1 MVNSWNGWDPLKQI
15 IVGSTLDPEYFDD
28 VKDRKLRHLLQK
40 LLYETR
46 QDMDNLKSC
55 LREAGAEV
63 LEIPNNTFDNNP
75 SFNFKNIN
83 EYYEKFSDEW
93 ETLYTRDKTGIPK
106 PLIAPRDHAITY
118 GDTLHISGLSTTM
131 EHLIL
136 NEFKFDPNIVDNQL
150 ISEFRN
156 NAEYTR
162 GPFKLSKK
170 WYEDLNKQSEDKHWE
185 WTQSWCYDAP
195 LVTRVGDRLIV
206 DVHYREN
213 LSDWLSKKFPQYKQ
227 NHVAFGGHGDGI
239 YCPVKPGHIITTD
252 ENTDYSKT
260 FPGWDVHVIT
270 EPYNPIIFKYDRF
283 KDKNGLQIKKWWT
296 PENKENREYTDFI
309 ETWLKD
315 WVGYAEESVF
325 EVNMLVINPELVFC
339 SNYNKG
345 VFDYLKKIGVTP
357 HIVPFRHRW
366 FWDSGLHC
374 LTLDTVR
381 EGEMQNYFD

>member
-1 MVNSWNGWDPLKQI
+1 M
-15 IVGSTLDPEYFDD
+15 
-28 VKDRKLRHLLQK
+28 
-40 LLYETR
+40 
-46 QDMDNLKSC
+46 
-55 LREAGAEV
+55 
-63 LEIPNNTFDNNP
+63 
-75 SFNFKNIN
+75 
-83 EYYEKFSDEW
+83 
-93 ETLYTRDKTGIPK
+93 
-106 PLIAPRDHAITY
+106 
-118 GDTLHISGLSTTM
+118 
-131 EHLIL
+131 
-136 NEFKFDPNIVDNQL
+136 
-150 ISEFRN
+150 
-156 NAEYTR
+156 
-162 GPFKLSKK
+162 
-170 WYEDLNKQSEDKHWE
+170 
-185 WTQSWCYDAP
+185 
-195 LVTRVGDRLIV
+195 
-206 DVHYREN
+206 
-213 LSDWLSKKFPQYKQ
+213 SKKFPQYKQ

-270 EPYNPIIFKYDRF
+270 EPYNPIRFKYDRF